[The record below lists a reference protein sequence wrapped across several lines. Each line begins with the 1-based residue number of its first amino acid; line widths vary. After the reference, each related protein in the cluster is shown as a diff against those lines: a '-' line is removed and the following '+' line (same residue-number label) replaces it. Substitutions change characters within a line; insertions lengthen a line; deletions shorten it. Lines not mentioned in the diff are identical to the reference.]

1 MALLVLLNF
10 IRDGPA
16 GVVCPTFRQSLQ
28 NYPSS
33 VFFFFADATP
43 FLGTSGEQY
52 KKLGEKELGGRRYW
66 DPKQDMPNIFR
77 SLYTKYIGWQICIR
91 SLVMLFHI
99 RTILIFNLY

>member
-1 MALLVLLNF
+1 MALRGLFAQHSVSRYKTILLLF
-10 IRDGPA
+10 
-16 GVVCPTFRQSLQ
+16 
-28 NYPSS
+28 
-33 VFFFFADATP
+33 FFFFADATP